1 MKHILTLSDRRI
13 ISIIFFTGMSSLG
26 ISAQSNA
33 ITIDT
38 AFLKCEYKTLY
49 YMDTIKFEKGIM
61 MEGEFILQI
70 GQNISKYYEKVTDT
84 YERIRSDP
92 KSKAVYDKES
102 KLASEKARLNGG
114 FLEKP
119 PLSRVDALVV
129 YTNYPKD
136 RRTVQDAAFLDY
148 YIYEDNTEPQQW
160 NIVPDSVKTILDY
173 QCRKAVC
180 TYRGRNYEAWY
191 CPKIPVSLG
200 PWKFSGLPGL
210 IMSVRDTKGHYTFD
224 ISGIEKTRE
233 PIEYIEYITRT
244 YTRTDR
250 ITFLRT
256 NAKSAQ
262 IGIVKYVQANAPAS
276 GTTNTGTNNNSL
288 TEQFSGE
295 TAKYDLLER
304 DYKSK
309 PIN

>member
-1 MKHILTLSDRRI
+1 
-13 ISIIFFTGMSSLG
+13 
-26 ISAQSNA
+26 
-33 ITIDT
+33 
-38 AFLKCEYKTLY
+38 
-49 YMDTIKFEKGIM
+49 MDTIKFEKGIM

-129 YTNYPKD
+129 YTNYPKG
-136 RRTVQDAAFLDY
+136 RRTVQDA
-148 YIYEDNTEPQQW
+148 
-160 NIVPDSVKTILDY
+160 VKTILDY

-191 CPKIPVSLG
+191 CPEIPVSLG

-224 ISGIEKTRE
+224 ISGIEKTHE

-262 IGIVKYVQANAPAS
+262 IGIIRYVQANAPAS

-288 TEQFSGE
+288 TEQLSGE